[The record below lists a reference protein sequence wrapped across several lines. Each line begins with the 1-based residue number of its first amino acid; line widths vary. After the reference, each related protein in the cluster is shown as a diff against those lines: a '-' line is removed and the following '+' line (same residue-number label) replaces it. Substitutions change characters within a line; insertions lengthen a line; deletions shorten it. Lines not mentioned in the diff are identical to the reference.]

1 LLYVQAADEEEEEVC
16 EASSESEEL
25 AAVDF
30 MDSDVEGPANLK
42 DSRFDS
48 SDDDEAGPA
57 APGNQQV
64 LRAAISHPS
73 DQETAGIAQTVEV
86 QRQQPAEPAAVRA
99 ANRFDSSDEEEG
111 DAAAAVL
118 GSELP
123 AAKAEPREGSDSLKG
138 EGVAAEDD
146 SGDGSGKDGG
156 SESAGGGDNRSSS
169 SSEEGSGGSEE
180 SQEEAMEDLVADEE
194 NGDSEM
200 HEPIDGVAEQH
211 SESEGDEGDAHR
223 DGSSEEESDISS
235 EYAQLSPAGP
245 EEIIADGED
254 NMEHPASEGG
264 TISDAEEAGSAHDLE
279 AAVYDQRSKEGT
291 GQQAHE
297 DRLAGL
303 KTAGKAIQMVP

>member
-1 LLYVQAADEEEEEVC
+1 MQAADEEEEEVR

-48 SDDDEAGPA
+48 SDDDEAGPT
-57 APGNQQV
+57 APGSQQV
-64 LRAAISHPS
+64 LPAAISHPS
-73 DQETAGIAQTVEV
+73 EQETAGIAQTAEV
-86 QRQQPAEPAAVRA
+86 QRQQLAEPAAVRA
-99 ANRFDSSDEEEG
+99 ANRFDSSDEKEG
-111 DAAAAVL
+111 DAADAVL
-118 GSELP
+118 ESELP
-123 AAKAEPREGSDSLKG
+123 AVKAEPREGSDSLEG

-146 SGDGSGKDGG
+146 SGDGSETDGG
-156 SESAGGGDNRSSS
+156 SESAGGGDSRSCS

-180 SQEEAMEDLVADEE
+180 SQEEATEALVADEE
-194 NGDSEM
+194 NDSKM

-211 SESEGDEGDAHR
+211 SASEGDEGDAHR

-235 EYAQLSPAGP
+235 EYARLSPAGP
-245 EEIIADGED
+245 EGIIADGED
-254 NMEHPASEGG
+254 DMEHPASEGG

-279 AAVYDQRSKEGT
+279 AAAYEQKSKEGT

-297 DRLAGL
+297 DRLAGS